1 MKNIL
6 MAMAMILAFA
16 GMTGCSKVP
25 AGYVGVKVYLLGGSK
40 GVDSEELGVGRY
52 WIGMNEDLFLF
63 PTFSQNYVW
72 TAGNDPTSPGDESIS
87 FQTKEGMVVNS
98 DIGITYAIQPGKVTD
113 IYQKYRK
120 GIDEITDTYLRNMVR
135 DAFVTVVGSRPV
147 EDVYGAG
154 KEKIMQ
160 EVQARVISQVQQ
172 YGINIE
178 KIYWIGAP
186 RLPAAMVTA
195 LNAKLQSTQMAQ
207 QRENEVAQSR
217 AEADKERAKA
227 QGEADAKLMLAEAD
241 AKAIRLRADAL
252 RDNKDVA
259 TLNAIEKWDGK
270 LPVYMTSGAPLP
282 MIGTLTK

>member
-72 TAGNDPTSPGDESIS
+72 TAGQDETSPGDESIS

-282 MIGTLTK
+282 MIGALTK

>member
-72 TAGNDPTSPGDESIS
+72 TAGQDETSPSDESIS

-154 KEKIMQ
+154 KENIMQ

>member
-72 TAGNDPTSPGDESIS
+72 TAGQDETSPSDESIS

>member
-1 MKNIL
+1 
-6 MAMAMILAFA
+6 
-16 GMTGCSKVP
+16 
-25 AGYVGVKVYLLGGSK
+25 
-40 GVDSEELGVGRY
+40 
-52 WIGMNEDLFLF
+52 MNEDLFLF

-72 TAGNDPTSPGDESIS
+72 TAGQDETSPSDESIS

-160 EVQARVISQVQQ
+160 EVQARVISQDQQ

>member
-72 TAGNDPTSPGDESIS
+72 TKGQDETSPGDESIS

>member
-6 MAMAMILAFA
+6 IAMAMILAFA

-72 TAGNDPTSPGDESIS
+72 TAGQDETSPSDESIS

-147 EDVYGAG
+147 EDVYGTG

>member
-72 TAGNDPTSPGDESIS
+72 TAGQDETSPGDESIS

-270 LPVYMTSGAPLP
+270 LPVYMTAGSPLP

>member
-72 TAGNDPTSPGDESIS
+72 TAGQDETSPGDESIS

-154 KEKIMQ
+154 KENIMQ

>member
-6 MAMAMILAFA
+6 IAMAMILAFA

-72 TAGNDPTSPGDESIS
+72 TAGQDETSPSDESIS

>member
-72 TAGNDPTSPGDESIS
+72 TAGQDETSPGDESIS

-98 DIGITYAIQPGKVTD
+98 DIGITYAIQPSKVTD

>member
-72 TAGNDPTSPGDESIS
+72 TAGQDETSPGDESIS

-270 LPVYMTSGAPLP
+270 LPVYMTAGAPLP

>member
-72 TAGNDPTSPGDESIS
+72 TAGQDETSPGDESIS